1 MFNFTRK
8 ILLGLLACSSIIAGC
23 AGGHQARSVDLKP
36 DAVLVNPDIYVKGG
50 DGQMLHRYADTTVN
64 INDYKNVI
72 IDPVLIYKQDE
83 LDKGRLE
90 NFQKLANNAFV
101 YLNQD
106 LSTQL
111 KIVKEPEPGTMRIQM
126 AIIDV
131 KRSAPVRMVL
141 ASATP
146 IGLGLGA
153 VKFAATGK
161 QTGVGEV
168 TAEVRATDAI
178 TGQLLAAGYDRRVGN
193 KQLEGLYDTWS
204 DADKA
209 MQYWAKKAAYFICH
223 LKGGKNCIQP
233 TNF

>member
-1 MFNFTRK
+1 MLKRFRIF
-8 ILLGLLACSSIIAGC
+8 ILGLLASGVALAGC
-23 AGGHQARSVDLKP
+23 SGGHQARSVDLRP
-36 DAVLVNPDIYVKGG
+36 DAILVNPDIYVKGG
-50 DGQMLHRYADTTVN
+50 DGQMLHRYADKTVD
-64 INDYKNVI
+64 INRYKNVI

-90 NFQKLANNAFV
+90 NYQKLANNAFV
-101 YLNQD
+101 YLNEEF
-106 LSTQL
+106 SKQL
-111 KIVKEPEPGTMRIQM
+111 KVVKEPEPGTMRIQM

-141 ASATP
+141 SSATP

-168 TAEVRATDAI
+168 TAEIRATDAM

-204 DADKA
+204 DADRA
-209 MQYWAKKAAYFICH
+209 LQYWAKKGSYFICH
-223 LKGGKNCIQP
+223 LKGGKDCVPPGNL
-233 TNF
+233 